1 MRFTLVFIFSFLAL
15 QTIQAQQEPRTKVAF
30 ETKYG
35 VIKAELYNETPLH
48 KENFVQLIEKGFYDS
63 LLFHRVIQN
72 FMVQA
77 GDPDS
82 KNAQPAIQLGNGGP
96 NYTLPAEIL
105 PQFYHKRG
113 ALAAA
118 RQPDNVN
125 PKKNSSG
132 SQFYFVQGQVFT
144 TEVLANMQNQLQ
156 VRARQQEMN
165 VFFSTAENKAYLD
178 KAKQL
183 QQEEKFDDLNKLYE
197 EIIPII
203 DSTLK
208 SRGAFPEFNKEQFEI
223 YSTQGGAP
231 HLDGAY
237 TVFGEIT
244 EGFHV
249 LDSIAAQ
256 PVDARKRPLTDVLIQ
271 KAYVVK

>member
-1 MRFTLVFIFSFLAL
+1 MRIFLLAVFLFGSYTSLI
-15 QTIQAQQEPRTKVAF
+15 AQVSERTKVVF

-35 VIKAELYNETPLH
+35 AITAELYNETPLH
-48 KENFVQLIEKGFYDS
+48 KENFIQNIEKGFYDS
-63 LLFHRVIQN
+63 LLFHRVINN
-72 FMVQA
+72 FMIQA

-82 KNAQPAIQLGNGGP
+82 KNAAPNIQLGNGGP
-96 NYTLPAEIL
+96 GYTLPAEIL

-125 PKKNSSG
+125 PKKASSG

-144 TEVLANMQNQLQ
+144 PEIMGNMQNQLQ

-165 VFFSTAENKAYLD
+165 VFFSQSANKAYLD

-183 QQEEKFDDLNKLYE
+183 QTEQKFDSLNKLYE

-208 SRGAFPEFNKEQFEI
+208 SRGAFPEFNEEQI
-223 YSTQGGAP
+223 KLYSTIGGAP
-231 HLDGAY
+231 HLDGDY
-237 TVFGEIT
+237 TVFGEIIS
-244 EGFHV
+244 GLNV
-249 LDSIAAQ
+249 VDSIASNA
-256 PVDARKRPLTDVLIQ
+256 VDARKRPLEDILIH